1 MIKKVIALLIVVG
14 IVGFIFYRVSKSNKN
29 TVEYQTQVATNG
41 VLVTSISSSGS
52 ITSGNN
58 INITTKVSGV
68 VKAVSVTNG
77 DTVTKGQKIAEVTL
91 DDYAK
96 ERETTAWLNYLS
108 ALEAVKTAE
117 KGKVDAKI
125 KLLQDQQ
132 SILDADDDIQH
143 KKNDEELDYSEYEK
157 AIFDQSL
164 EQAKKAVAV
173 SELKYKN
180 ANAEIAAA
188 YAKVASELRDYQ
200 ENSSLI
206 IAPSAGIISDVAL
219 APGFIIAASSTTSNT
234 SGATIVSA
242 QTIGNI
248 SDPNGHLIATVS
260 LTEMDIIY
268 VKSNQKVSL
277 VLDVYPDKTF
287 TGKVLSVN
295 TNGSSSSGVTSY
307 PVTIILDPVTVEI
320 YPHMGVTVEIITKI
334 SDSAILVPSSS
345 VKSSNDGSN
354 YLEILSNNAPQQITV
369 AVGDSNNTQTQ
380 ILSGLNEGD
389 VVITGTTVA
398 QTTTNRTTPS
408 PFGNTRGVFNVG
420 GGGR

>member
-1 MIKKVIALLIVVG
+1 M
-14 IVGFIFYRVSKSNKN
+14 
-29 TVEYQTQVATNG
+29 
-41 VLVTSISSSGS
+41 
-52 ITSGNN
+52 
-58 INITTKVSGV
+58 
-68 VKAVSVTNG
+68 
-77 DTVTKGQKIAEVTL
+77 
-91 DDYAK
+91 
-96 ERETTAWLNYLS
+96 
-108 ALEAVKTAE
+108 
-117 KGKVDAKI
+117 
-125 KLLQDQQ
+125 QDQQ

-369 AVGDSNNTQTQ
+369 TVGDSNNTQTQ

>member
-1 MIKKVIALLIVVG
+1 
-14 IVGFIFYRVSKSNKN
+14 
-29 TVEYQTQVATNG
+29 
-41 VLVTSISSSGS
+41 
-52 ITSGNN
+52 
-58 INITTKVSGV
+58 
-68 VKAVSVTNG
+68 
-77 DTVTKGQKIAEVTL
+77 
-91 DDYAK
+91 
-96 ERETTAWLNYLS
+96 
-108 ALEAVKTAE
+108 
-117 KGKVDAKI
+117 
-125 KLLQDQQ
+125 
-132 SILDADDDIQH
+132 
-143 KKNDEELDYSEYEK
+143 
-157 AIFDQSL
+157 
-164 EQAKKAVAV
+164 
-173 SELKYKN
+173 LKYKN
-180 ANAEIAAA
+180 ANAEIAAE
-188 YAKVASELRDYQ
+188 YDKVASELRDYQ

-334 SDSAILVPSSS
+334 SDSAILVTSSA
-345 VKSSNDGSN
+345 VKSSDNGD
-354 YLEILSNNAPQQITV
+354 YVEVLVNNSPQQV
-369 AVGDSNNTQTQ
+369 AVTAGDSNNTQTQ

-389 VVITGTTVA
+389 VVITGTINTPTTSSGR
-398 QTTTNRTTPS
+398 TTTS
-408 PFGNTRGVFNVG
+408 PFGNTRGVFVG